1 MNLPVW
7 LSIGDLV
14 SVLLVIVVTVV
25 ARFLLIRIVRR
36 VTTHALER
44 ARKRRE
50 TGPSRADKIW
60 ESVAMVNDERY
71 EQRTATLGSVTSSVI
86 TVTLT
91 VIALVT
97 ILAIFGVPL
106 APLLTSAGV
115 GGIAFAFG
123 AQSLV
128 KDFLSGM
135 FMLLE
140 DQYGV
145 GDVIDTG
152 EAVGTVEDLGLRVT
166 RLRDATGTIWY
177 VRNGEILRLG
187 NQSQGW
193 STAIVDIPVAYGED
207 PDRAIAILEKV
218 ATSAADDAEMQAL
231 LLDTPSVVGVTAVSP
246 TSMTIR
252 ITGNTR
258 ANQHWAVQRW
268 LLRNGLAALTE
279 AGVRSPVETG
289 LGPVE

>member
-1 MNLPVW
+1 MNLPDW
-7 LSIGDLV
+7 LSISDLV
-14 SVLLVIVVTVV
+14 SVLLVIVVTLV

-36 VTTHALER
+36 VTSHALER

-50 TGPSRADKIW
+50 KGPSRTDKIW
-60 ESVAMVNDERY
+60 ESVVMVNDERY

-152 EAVGTVEDLGLRVT
+152 SAVGTVEDLGLRVT
-166 RLRDATGTIWY
+166 RLRDVSGTIWY

-207 PDRAIAILEKV
+207 PDRAITILDKV
-218 ATSAADDAEMQAL
+218 ATAAADDSDMQTL
-231 LLDTPSVVGVTAVSP
+231 LLDTPSVIGVTSVSP

-252 ITGNTR
+252 ITANTR

-268 LLRNGLAALTE
+268 LLRHSLAALTE
-279 AGVRSPVETG
+279 AGVRSPTEMG
-289 LGPVE
+289 FNSAD